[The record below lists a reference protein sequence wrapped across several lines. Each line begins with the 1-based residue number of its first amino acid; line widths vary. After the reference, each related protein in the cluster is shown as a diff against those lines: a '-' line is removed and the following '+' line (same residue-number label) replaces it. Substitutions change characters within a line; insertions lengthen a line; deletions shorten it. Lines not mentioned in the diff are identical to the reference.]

1 VTNATKKVES
11 VLLVDDD
18 ANIRLIIEI
27 SLEGLTDWQLR
38 QADCGKK
45 ALELMHEQRPDLVLL
60 DVMMPEM
67 DGITM
72 LERIKEC
79 FPAEMPFVIFMTA
92 KVQQQELEQYKSL
105 GAAGVIMKPFDPMTL
120 PQQIMDI
127 LSTCVS

>member
-1 VTNATKKVES
+1 VTNPTKKLES

-27 SLEGLTDWQLR
+27 SLEGLTDWKLR
-38 QADCGKK
+38 QADSGRK
-45 ALELMHEQRPDLVLL
+45 ALELMCEQRPDLVLL

-72 LERIKEC
+72 LERIKER
-79 FPAEMPFVIFMTA
+79 FADEMPFVIFMTA
-92 KVQQQELEQYKSL
+92 KVQEQELEQYMSL

-120 PQQIMDI
+120 AKQITDI
-127 LSTCVS
+127 LSSCVP

>member
-1 VTNATKKVES
+1 VNNPTKKVES

-27 SLEGLTDWQLR
+27 SLEGLTDWKVR
-38 QADCGKK
+38 QANSGQQ
-45 ALELMHEQRPDLVLL
+45 ALELMGEQRPDLVLL

-72 LERIKEC
+72 LERIKER
-79 FPAEMPFVIFMTA
+79 FAADMPFVIFMTA
-92 KVQQQELEQYKSL
+92 KVQRQELEQYKLL

-120 PQQIMDI
+120 ADEIMGI
-127 LSTCVS
+127 LSSCVP